1 MPSPD
6 PMPLLDPMVVGRVSL
21 YRVGM
26 TNLPVPGPSGAGDPH
41 AHLRASDADRDR
53 VVRVLG
59 EALSDGR
66 LSPVE
71 HSERLDAVY
80 QAKTMGELAPITYDL
95 AVVSAAQAQSFRAAS
110 DGQGPVVDPAGATD
124 ETDRLI
130 GIFGGA
136 ERKGRWRVR
145 RRTRA
150 VAVFGGFDLDMTD
163 ATFDAPV
170 VEIRLFAMFGGLN
183 VKIPEGV
190 EVDNRCGGIL
200 GGVSVKTGG
209 RARPGAPVVVLK
221 GLAILGGAN
230 IEVARPGS

>member
-1 MPSPD
+1 
-6 PMPLLDPMVVGRVSL
+6 MVVGRASL

-26 TNLPVPGPSGAGDPH
+26 TNLPVPGPSVPDDPH
-41 AHLRASDADRDR
+41 AHLRASDSDRDR

-71 HSERLDAVY
+71 HSDRLDAVY
-80 QAKTMGELAPITYDL
+80 QAKTIGELAPITYDL
-95 AVVSAAQAQSFRAAS
+95 AVVSAAQAHPVRSTA
-110 DGQGPVVDPAGATD
+110 DGPGPLVDPAGASD

-130 GIFGGA
+130 GIFGGG

-150 VAVFGGFDLDMTD
+150 VAVFGGFELDMTD

-190 EVDNRCGGIL
+190 QVDNRCGGIL
-200 GGVSVKTGG
+200 GGVSVNTGRG
-209 RARPGAPVVVLK
+209 PSHPGAPVVVLK
-221 GLAILGGAN
+221 GLAIFGGAN
-230 IEVARPGS
+230 IEAARKRS

>member
-1 MPSPD
+1 
-6 PMPLLDPMVVGRVSL
+6 MVVGSPSL

-26 TNLPVPGPSGAGDPH
+26 SNLPVPGDPH

-53 VVRVLG
+53 VVHVLG

-71 HSERLDAVY
+71 HSDRLNAVY
-80 QAKTMGELAPITYDL
+80 QAKTIGELAPITYDL
-95 AVVSAAQAQSFRAAS
+95 AVIPAGQAHAPAPATDQGRRAL
-110 DGQGPVVDPAGATD
+110 VDPAGASA

-130 GIFGGA
+130 GIFGGT

-150 VAVFGGFDLDMTD
+150 VAIFGGFDLDMTD

-170 VEIRLFAMFGGLN
+170 VEIRLFAMFGGMN
-183 VKIPEGV
+183 VKIPDGV
-190 EVDNRCGGIL
+190 EVHNQCGGVL
-200 GGVSVKTGG
+200 GGVSVKTGDG
-209 RARPGAPVVVLK
+209 PPRPGAPVIVLK
-221 GLAILGGAN
+221 GLAIFGGAN
-230 IEVARPGS
+230 IEAARPRS